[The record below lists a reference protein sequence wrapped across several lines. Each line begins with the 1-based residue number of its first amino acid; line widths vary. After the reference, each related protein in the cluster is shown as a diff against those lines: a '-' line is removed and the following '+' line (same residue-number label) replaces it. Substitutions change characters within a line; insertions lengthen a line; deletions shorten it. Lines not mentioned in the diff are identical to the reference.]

1 VTKPTITVEGARE
14 LRKALRDLDGA
25 TADLKAAHADSANIV
40 AQRAMQIVPRRS
52 GTLGSSIRSTGQ
64 AAAGVVRSGRA
75 SVPYAGVIHFGFP
88 RRNISP
94 QPFLYD
100 ALDERRGEVLD
111 MYEER
116 VASLIKKYDLD

>member
-1 VTKPTITVEGARE
+1 MTKPTITVEGARE

>member
-75 SVPYAGVIHFGFP
+75 SVPYAGPVHFGWP